1 MKRKIGWEKYV
12 LEEIHDEIHLKND
25 EGDGFDAGFED
36 EEQDLRPH
44 LDQIIPLDLFNNKI
58 NTPFGAVNP
67 DDQFCAVRMFDC
79 WIGHT
84 NFPITDQVFNI
95 LDNEIH
101 GLGCLKVLSKYRF
114 AIGIEKMFCF
124 SSVRWQIQKEL
135 CHNLESAEFIE
146 DENVELHFTNL
157 MEKINEIHMSIK
169 DSEKW
174 AVFIGSDG
182 SVTSINEKQFGSDA
196 EYQLKLKSLKNLK
209 NGNIITCDN
218 V

>member
-1 MKRKIGWEKYV
+1 MKRKIGWEKYI
-12 LEEIHDEIHLKND
+12 LEEIHDEIEIRDNI
-25 EGDGFDAGFED
+25 ENGFDEED
-36 EEQDLRPH
+36 EQEFVRPQFEQILP
-44 LDQIIPLDLFNNKI
+44 IDLFTNKI
-58 NTPFGAVNP
+58 NTPFGVVNP

-84 NFPITDQVFNI
+84 NFPITDNEFYI
-95 LDNEIH
+95 LDNHIH
-101 GLGCLKVLSKYRF
+101 GVGCLKVLSKYRF

-135 CHNLESAEFIE
+135 CSNLDPVEFVESG
-146 DENVELHFTNL
+146 DVELHFTNL

-196 EYQLKLKSLKNLK
+196 EYQLKLKKLKNLK